1 MKKLIL
7 LILLLCCFAALGACL
22 WLRADVNQQQSGLPQ
37 EKESAAEMPTVETV
51 PEPVTE
57 PVDQLETEESAEPAK
72 AVEIVPEKTE
82 PDFLAAYTPVLD
94 SYRLWLAGERP
105 EMAGGTDRGDYYLD
119 LGETGVSF
127 LCQYVQ
133 TLGYSL
139 TDMDGNGIPE
149 LLIGSN
155 EEYQDKN
162 IFDMFTL
169 VDGIPQRVLV
179 SSERVAYMLYPGNQI
194 LHRGSGGA
202 AHNFMVVYDYSG
214 TDLTMTE
221 GVVMAD
227 EDHYYEITGETENIF
242 DERLPGD
249 TQITREEY
257 FARTDVMEAN
267 EVLLQLQ
274 PLQ

>member
-1 MKKLIL
+1 
-7 LILLLCCFAALGACL
+7 
-22 WLRADVNQQQSGLPQ
+22 
-37 EKESAAEMPTVETV
+37 
-51 PEPVTE
+51 
-57 PVDQLETEESAEPAK
+57 
-72 AVEIVPEKTE
+72 
-82 PDFLAAYTPVLD
+82 
-94 SYRLWLAGERP
+94 
-105 EMAGGTDRGDYYLD
+105 
-119 LGETGVSF
+119 
-127 LCQYVQ
+127 
-133 TLGYSL
+133 
-139 TDMDGNGIPE
+139 
-149 LLIGSN
+149 
-155 EEYQDKN
+155 
-162 IFDMFTL
+162 
-169 VDGIPQRVLV
+169 
-179 SSERVAYMLYPGNQI
+179 MLYPGNQI

-274 PLQ
+274 PLQERRKGTDNRHRKIGLQIIFMFQMTVKAEAIYRNRPRLFQYAGS